1 MNTGVVLFVC
11 LLTVLCSPAFASSL
25 PCHLTVPVTEQPHQ
39 STSTEPSRWR
49 ALQQELLQ
57 LLAQSADCSIQL
69 IKVPWARGLVMLQD
83 GELDLV
89 MTLSK
94 TAERERYADF
104 IGSHYMEEMVLVL
117 RRDYQPLVRT
127 LNDLLQLPGKI
138 AVLRDGFYGEDYRQL
153 RQNPAFERKLQL
165 AQTISH
171 QLAFLQHQRVLGII
185 GEKAQYERW
194 ASSHPEQAADY
205 VEQLLVNRNPVYFAA
220 SRKAL
225 SQQQRDHL
233 RQSWAKVYGSSAHKA
248 ILQKYGWSTVLQ

>member
-1 MNTGVVLFVC
+1 MSSGVVAFCAAV
-11 LLTVLCSPAFASSL
+11 VFLCSPVFADSS
-25 PCHLTVPVTEQPHQ
+25 PCSLAVPVTEQPHQ
-39 STSTEPSRWR
+39 STTTEPSRWF

-57 LLAQSADCSIQL
+57 LLAESADCSIQL
-69 IKVPWARGLVMLQD
+69 IKVPWARGLLMLQE

-94 TAERERYADF
+94 TPERERYTDF
-104 IGSHYMEEMVLVL
+104 IGSHYLEEMILVL
-117 RRDYQPLVRT
+117 RREHQQQVQT

-138 AVLRDGFYGEDYRQL
+138 AVLRDGFYGEAYQQL
-153 RQNPAFERKLQL
+153 RRNPAFERKLQA

-185 GEKAQYERW
+185 GEKTQYEQW
-194 ASSHPEQAADY
+194 ARSHPEQAADY
-205 VEQLLVNRNPVYFAA
+205 VEHLVVNRNPVYFAA

-233 RQSWAKVYGSSAHKA
+233 RQSWAKVYGSAKHKA
-248 ILQKYGWSTVLQ
+248 ILQKYGWNTVLQ